1 MFWSASERNSPAI
14 YLGLSLRLCSNIRKN
29 QNLYD
34 RFKKTFPPKMFHV
47 LYIQTIPNDINWF
60 LQVIQVLCN
69 FFQQEWY
76 WSLIIDLIKLPIIL
90 LLPTCGVIELTITPT
105 KPAHWLKDAIKS
117 KSKSWRSFFKSSIV
131 TIKFCCSCF
140 ICIIS
145 FCCSSIFFSFSSFN
159 WVMSFFCSSIFFF
172 HADPISL
179 HF

>member
-105 KPAHWLKDAIKS
+105 KPAHWLWDAIKS
-117 KSKSWRSFFKSSIV
+117 KSENLLKTSDFFLTSYPVEYLNLFVNLEEMVSWNQEI
-131 TIKFCCSCF
+131 
-140 ICIIS
+140 
-145 FCCSSIFFSFSSFN
+145 
-159 WVMSFFCSSIFFF
+159 
-172 HADPISL
+172 
-179 HF
+179 